1 MLHSMTGYGRASKSF
16 GEKTINVELRSL
28 NSKFLDARLR
38 TPITYKEKETQI
50 RKLITDHLHRG
61 KIDLNIEVESL
72 SGEGDFSIN
81 KSLFRSYYKELK
93 GLAEELKMGDQEFM
107 QAIIRIPNVVG
118 PVAKGLNDDEWVVAQ
133 EAIKEAMAKMN
144 VYRKSEGEVTKTDL
158 SGRVKSI
165 IEALEEVPPLEA
177 ERKEKMRQRLK
188 QNLDEGLGSE
198 NVDKNRFEQEII
210 YYIEKIDISEEK
222 MRLAQHCEF
231 FLEQLADKKNI
242 QKGRKLS
249 FISQEMGREINTLG
263 AKAYSAGLQRLVVK
277 MKDELE
283 KIKEQIANVV

>member
-1 MLHSMTGYGRASKSF
+1 MTGYGRASKSF